1 MAKVFSSG
9 LEIGAPEVYYVNS
22 GWTSTQTGTSTVDFA
37 YDEAH
42 VPGTG
47 YGGGSRCF
55 KAASA
60 GYGAAKF
67 SPPALA
73 TATSDGWVAFSW
85 KATGASTIDRDV
97 WVRITNATSHTDTID
112 GLVLKGKPTGTT
124 YTLTVTAGG
133 KPLGSTTAV
142 ANDGAWHHIGIHY
155 KAHATSGVV
164 AIYYDGSVIFN
175 YSGDTRGLG
184 DTTTWDT
191 VTWVHGVEND
201 MGDGSDGSITVSSPA
216 VLNKYTYLTEGTTAA
231 TVKELLVYDSTNFS
245 VGDEVMLHQT
255 QHATAAGTYEFNR
268 INTIQTKRSLP
279 GSTAWFNQEGVVA
292 HWHFDEAPTPFPDN
306 QATDG
311 FVDMTGN
318 VLLWHLN
325 GNATDTSG
333 QGNNGGVNGATVT
346 TGRIGESAYNFDG
359 TNDFISI
366 SDVGASAPAANGSIS
381 CWFKT
386 DVTTANKQI
395 FMYGTDPAGTTGA
408 WRGITINGTGQLGFH
423 GDSVDVWNLQA
434 ISANIWYHLVLTWE
448 NTDDVKIYLDGVQF
462 YAQTLSSLT
471 TPGSTFYIGSR
482 INNSWFFDGQVDEVA
497 IWNRTITQAEV
508 TAIYDNQKN
517 PAQVTDYSG
526 KGNHLVAYGNGDA
539 GDYNYFSGAGKW
551 TGSTTYRRDI
561 RGGGGNWYLKT
572 AGMTGMPLAN
582 TPRTFMFWIK
592 FPVVAGNWHHIF
604 SCGVE
609 AANGMHC
616 SLTNSTPQKFR
627 LGVGSSLSE
636 INFTPTAGTWYHV
649 AFTWSGTEARAYVD
663 GANYAWIAG
672 MPSSTNTV
680 AGVFALGTHYWASSG
695 ANSTDPARV
704 SFDEFVILDYA
715 LTGDEIEAIYA
726 VQNAA
731 TTAADAYLPVVTY
744 DSDWVSTANMELY
757 YKLDE
762 AASATGADSIIDYSG
777 NGYHGTP
784 TSMTMGAAGQVGT
797 CATFG
802 GGDINAG
809 DNSQLAFERTDSW
822 TIGLWMRTTTGD
834 TSLLSNWATVG
845 AAKRGVLIYM
855 LSTGEIRPHFGD
867 GVSGGTLIY
876 GDTPLAYK
884 DGNWHHVVCTY
895 DGTSANTGLGVYI
908 DGAAVTLTGLTGG
921 PLTGDTASAND
932 WLVGN
937 SPDTP
942 RPFVGDLDEVFIYSR
957 VLSAAEIQTIYRV
970 QSDNYHTI
978 GLTKG
983 LKTPFYSGT
992 FDTAAPNGVV
1002 SQMVM
1007 VPNYTSLT
1015 VDAGVSVTPDAWD
1028 GYKGG
1033 IVALKATGTA
1043 TIAGTVS
1050 ADGAG
1055 YRGGAGTSTAG
1066 ASQARGYQGESIKG
1080 KGIVSSTANDGG
1092 GSGTVGEPH
1101 AQNSGGGGGGYATTG
1116 GVGGADPGANPVG
1129 SDAPGGAIV
1138 GSADLGKLHLGSG
1151 GGGGGQYSSD
1161 GVLAA
1166 GGDGGGAVYLAAET
1180 ITVTGN
1186 IKSSGIIGEAGNHTH
1201 SSNAGSGAGG
1211 SVYLAANT
1219 VTAGSGLVTAAG
1231 AASQTWQGTNGP
1243 GGAGGDGRIR
1253 TNYANTTG
1261 TTTPTAYADAVPA
1274 AMTDQFD
1281 HLVIFDAPSDPGN
1294 SKMFIQGV
1302 RPNAT
1307 FDAGAFVVD
1316 GNHLSSDWFD
1326 MTGCAALYHLD
1337 ETSGTTAT
1345 DSSGNGNTA
1354 TLTGVPSFTT
1364 GKVGPSPKGYDFN
1377 GSSDYIS
1384 VDLAGDAPTTTGTI
1398 LCWFKPDVSSQY
1410 DSIFCL
1416 GPASGIPG
1424 TGEWRMLIQRAAGQL
1439 GFDGLNANAFDLAAL
1454 TIGAWHHAVLT
1465 WANTDDIKVY
1475 LNGALVHSSTI
1486 AALAAPAGSTLHIG
1500 TRSDKHSAVFWDG
1513 SIDEVA
1519 VFSRALSAAEVKS
1532 IYDYQAP
1539 APLAF
1544 PDNKTADGYV
1554 DMTANKLLWHFDG
1567 NANDSS
1573 GNSLTGTLVGAPS
1586 VVTGRVGT
1594 NAYDFNGTNQYI
1606 KVDLGGNAPT
1616 TDGTICCWI
1625 KPVSSINDVMFSLGP
1640 ASGSPSTGAIRQ
1652 LWQYSTGML
1661 AMDGWYAG
1669 AGDIAALAIGAWQHI
1684 VLTWANTDD
1693 VKVYLNGALVHSSTM
1708 TALVTPGTTL
1718 WVGQRSD
1725 LHSLTYYGGSIDE
1738 VAVWSRAL
1746 TQAEVT
1752 AIYNNQLPVGNP
1764 RLHQAIDDT
1773 GDLTTTSKIIAPSAT
1788 SCKFGMQGATD
1799 INAGW
1804 APGTIIAV
1812 DAVAAIRGD
1821 GSITAAKVDIG
1832 AVAGGET
1839 EGTSTTISPSPKIVT
1854 ATVTTDPDGAGAI
1867 TTAILDGLTT
1877 KVTVS

>member
-164 AIYYDGSVIFN
+164 AIYYDGSLILN

-311 FVDMTGN
+311 YVDMTGN
-318 VLLWHLN
+318 VCLLHLDKEV
-325 GNATDTSG
+325 ADHSG
-333 QGNNGGVNGATVT
+333 TGNGATVYQISNMPIAHDWGLLTNKGYWFGDSST
-346 TGRIGESAYNFDG
+346 TARIEASNL
-359 TNDFISI
+359 TN
-366 SDVGASAPAANGSIS
+366 APTTNGSI
-381 CWFKT
+381 CAWFKPYNNVSGYIFSLADSGNNSAT
-386 DVTTANKQI
+386 NGSTRILYINNNSLSFFGYNADINNFHTIVNDTWNHAVMTWEDTTKLKI
-395 FMYGTDPAGTTGA
+395 Y
-408 WRGITINGTGQLGFH
+408 ING
-423 GDSVDVWNLQA
+423 S
-434 ISANIWYHLVLTWE
+434 LVLNQTVAGLIVPD
-448 NTDDVKIYLDGVQF
+448 TDLVLGQ
-462 YAQTLSSLT
+462 AMQLNQN
-471 TPGSTFYIGSR
+471 GQG
-482 INNSWFFDGQVDEVA
+482 FFGQIDEVA
-497 IWNRTITQAEV
+497 VFNRVLSQAEV

-517 PAQVTDYSG
+517 PAQLTDASG
-526 KGNHLVAYGNGDA
+526 KGNHLTINGNGVA
-539 GDYNYFSGAGKW
+539 GDYNYFSQPGKW
-551 TGSTTYRRDI
+551 TGSTTYSKEVQ
-561 RGGGGNWYLKT
+561 NNPSFNVKT
-572 AGMTGMPLAN
+572 AGMVDMPIGN
-582 TPRTFMFWIK
+582 EPRTFMFWLK
-592 FPVVAGNWHHIF
+592 YGAVGGTYQNTF
-604 SCGVE
+604 SYG
-609 AANGMHC
+609 ASPLNTYLQLQ
-616 SLTNSTPQKFR
+616 SSNKIRWSTTTHT
-627 LGVGSSLSE
+627 SE
-636 INFTPTAGTWYHV
+636 INFTPVAGDWNHYALVWTGSEMR
-649 AFTWSGTEARAYVD
+649 AFIN
-663 GANYAWIAG
+663 GAHYAWVST
-672 MPSSTNTV
+672 MPSSINTPSGVV
-680 AGVFALGTHYWASSG
+680 AFGTIWDSG
-695 ANSTDPARV
+695 ASTTV
-704 SFDEFVILDYA
+704 SAHSAFDEAVILNYA
-715 LTGDEIEAIYA
+715 LTDDEIAGIYA

-809 DNSQLAFERTDSW
+809 YNSQLDFERTDSW

-845 AAKRGVLIYM
+845 AAKRGVLICM

-908 DGAAVTLTGLTGG
+908 DGAAVTLTGLSGG
-921 PLTGDTASAND
+921 PLTGDTASTND

-1043 TIAGTVS
+1043 TITGNID
-1050 ADGAG
+1050 ADGKG
-1055 YRGGAGTSTAG
+1055 YRGGAGTSGTG
-1066 ASQARGYQGESIKG
+1066 SGQDRGYQGESIKG
-1080 KGIVSSTANDGG
+1080 KGVLSPTANDGG
-1092 GSGTVGEPH
+1092 GSGTTSTGN
-1101 AQNSGGGGGGYATTG
+1101 QNSGGGGGGYTTAG
-1116 GVGGADPGANPVG
+1116 GIGAGDPSVGVQPDV
-1129 SDAPGGAIV
+1129 PGGTVI

-1151 GGGGGQYSSD
+1151 GGGGGHYGSD
-1161 GVLAA
+1161 GSLTT

-1180 ITVTGN
+1180 ITVAGTVKATGGDGEV
-1186 IKSSGIIGEAGNHTH
+1186 SGHHH
-1201 SSNAGSGAGG
+1201 SSNSGGGAGG

-1219 VTAGSGLVTAAG
+1219 VTAGSSLVTAAG
-1231 AASQTWQGTNGP
+1231 GAVNGAGNVTTSGQ
-1243 GGAGGDGRIR
+1243 GGAGSAGRIR

-1261 TTTPTAYADAVPA
+1261 TTDPTAYADAVPA

-1316 GNHLSSDWFD
+1316 GNHLSADWFD
-1326 MTGCAALYHLD
+1326 MTGCEGLWHLD
-1337 ETSGTTAT
+1337 ETTGTVAT
-1345 DSSGNGNTA
+1345 DSSGNSRNG
-1354 TLTGVPSFTT
+1354 TLVGVPGFTT
-1364 GKVGPSPKGYDFN
+1364 GKVGPTPKGYEFN
-1377 GSSDYIS
+1377 GTSDYIS
-1384 VDLAGDAPTTTGTI
+1384 MAGAPFRFTTEAFTFSLWVKPNASQNSYANMFGCFSATNGYFCRQLSTTTNTYRFM
-1398 LCWFKPDVSSQY
+1398 C
-1410 DSIFCL
+1410 
-1416 GPASGIPG
+1416 
-1424 TGEWRMLIQRAAGQL
+1424 AAGSISWGSSFTLTANVWQHLVVVKSGTASTVYVNTASVATGTHAATL
-1439 GFDGLNANAFDLAAL
+1439 GAASLDFNIGRESNGSSYWTGL
-1454 TIGAWHHAVLT
+1454 
-1465 WANTDDIKVY
+1465 
-1475 LNGALVHSSTI
+1475 
-1486 AALAAPAGSTLHIG
+1486 
-1500 TRSDKHSAVFWDG
+1500 
-1513 SIDEVA
+1513 IDEVA

-1544 PDNKTADGYV
+1544 PDSGALDAYV
-1554 DMTANKLLWHFDG
+1554 SMANNVGLWHFDG
-1567 NANDSS
+1567 GATDSS
-1573 GNSLTGTLVGAPS
+1573 GNSRNGTVSGATQVTGHVGANAYSFDGSNDYISMAGAPFRFTTESFTFSLWVKPNASQNSHATMFSCMSYSPHHGYFFRQFAGATNTYRFQAAAGSTSYTSSVTLAANVWQHVVIVKSGTASTVYVNAAAVATGTHAATLGAAS
-1586 VVTGRVGT
+1586 LDLNLGRDSTAISYWTG
-1594 NAYDFNGTNQYI
+1594 
-1606 KVDLGGNAPT
+1606 L
-1616 TDGTICCWI
+1616 
-1625 KPVSSINDVMFSLGP
+1625 
-1640 ASGSPSTGAIRQ
+1640 
-1652 LWQYSTGML
+1652 
-1661 AMDGWYAG
+1661 
-1669 AGDIAALAIGAWQHI
+1669 
-1684 VLTWANTDD
+1684 
-1693 VKVYLNGALVHSSTM
+1693 
-1708 TALVTPGTTL
+1708 
-1718 WVGQRSD
+1718 
-1725 LHSLTYYGGSIDE
+1725 IDE
-1738 VAVWSRAL
+1738 FAVWSRAL
-1746 TQAEVT
+1746 TAVEVT

-1788 SCKFGMQGATD
+1788 SCKFGMQNATD

-1839 EGTSTTISPSPKIVT
+1839 EGTSTAISPSPKIVT
-1854 ATVTTDPDGAGAI
+1854 ATATVDPDGAGAI
-1867 TTAILDGLTT
+1867 TTAILGGLTT